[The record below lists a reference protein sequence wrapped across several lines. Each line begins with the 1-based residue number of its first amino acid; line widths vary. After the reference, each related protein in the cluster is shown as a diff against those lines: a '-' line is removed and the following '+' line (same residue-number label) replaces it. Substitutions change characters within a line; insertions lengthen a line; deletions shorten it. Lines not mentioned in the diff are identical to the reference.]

1 MLNYETHNVT
11 KERLDKKDYQFL
23 TQNKQDNVMENKL
36 HGTSQKSFLEQG
48 NAKLII
54 KHNRTVDETKMGA
67 RSRNISAIHI
77 ENNQGERFKFANN
90 YLPGARAMA
99 RHVSNEGHTRDERG
113 LHIVEIMNEMQQ
125 LKNFVRGV
133 KHTNYDQEEAK
144 EVIEAA
150 TDRYYGL
157 KDTLKAIS
165 SAKGYENYFENWVNG
180 EIEVEENDIED
191 LKQKLTRPVY
201 DERITDTLPV

>member
-1 MLNYETHNVT
+1 MQEQW
-11 KERLDKKDYQFL
+11 LDTY
-23 TQNKQDNVMENKL
+23 
-36 HGTSQKSFLEQG
+36 
-48 NAKLII
+48 
-54 KHNRTVDETKMGA
+54 
-67 RSRNISAIHI
+67 
-77 ENNQGERFKFANN
+77 
-90 YLPGARAMA
+90 P
-99 RHVSNEGHTRDERG
+99 NEGHTRDERG

-165 SAKGYENYFENWVNG
+165 SAKGYESYFENWVPG
-180 EIEVEENDIED
+180 VIEVEENDIED
-191 LKQKLTRPVY
+191 LKQKLTRPS
-201 DERITDTLPV
+201 I